1 MGRILDLF
9 GEVAAE
15 ADEGTEGLELGP
27 EAWDRLRKEWKDED
41 IDDALALV
49 HESLMQSEL
58 IEAAESLTGRL
69 LEILGVYGNPAPFA
83 EAAAGKAVL
92 TVDVMGQIA
101 RRLDR
106 LDEVLG
112 AFRSGDGPDRTKF
125 DALRN
130 HLLNVGI
137 EKEMTPDDDGA
148 FDEDDERE

>member
-15 ADEGTEGLELGP
+15 ADEGAEGLELSP
-27 EAWDRLRKEWKDED
+27 EAWDRMRGEWKDED
-41 IDDALALV
+41 IEDALALV

-58 IEAAESLTGRL
+58 VEAAEALTGRL
-69 LEILGVYGNPAPFA
+69 LEILGDYGNPAPFA

-92 TVDVMGQIA
+92 TVDMIAQIA

-106 LDEVLG
+106 LDEILG

-137 EKEMTPDDDGA
+137 EKEMAPDDDGFA
-148 FDEDDERE
+148 EDDERE

>member
-92 TVDVMGQIA
+92 TVDVIAQIA
-101 RRLDR
+101 RRLDL

>member
-15 ADEGTEGLELGP
+15 ADEGAEGLELGP
-27 EAWDRLRKEWKDED
+27 EAWDRLRGEWKDED

-69 LEILGVYGNPAPFA
+69 FEILGVYGNPGPFA

-112 AFRSGDGPDRTKF
+112 AFRQGDGPDRTKF

-137 EKEMTPDDDGA
+137 EKEMESDDDGFA
-148 FDEDDERE
+148 EGDERE

>member
-83 EAAAGKAVL
+83 EVTAGKAVL
-92 TVDVMGQIA
+92 TVDVIAQIA

-112 AFRSGDGPDRTKF
+112 AFRQGDGPDRTKF

>member
-15 ADEGTEGLELGP
+15 ADEGTEGLELST
-27 EAWDRLRKEWKDED
+27 EAWERLRGEWKDED

-69 LEILGVYGNPAPFA
+69 LEILSVYGNPAPFA

-112 AFRSGDGPDRTKF
+112 AFRQGDGPDRTKF

-137 EKEMTPDDDGA
+137 EKEMTSDDDGA
-148 FDEDDERE
+148 FTEDDERE

>member
-9 GEVAAE
+9 GDVAAE
-15 ADEGTEGLELGP
+15 ADEGAAGLELGP
-27 EAWDRLRKEWKDED
+27 EAWDRLRSEWKDED

-49 HESLMQSEL
+49 HESLLQSEL
-58 IEAAESLTGRL
+58 VEAAESLTGRL

-83 EAAAGKAVL
+83 EVVAGKAAL
-92 TVDVMGQIA
+92 TVDVIGQIA

-137 EKEMTPDDDGA
+137 EKEMTSDDDGA

>member
-15 ADEGTEGLELGP
+15 ADEGAEGLELSP
-27 EAWDRLRKEWKDED
+27 EAWDRMRGEWKDED
-41 IDDALALV
+41 IEDALALV

-58 IEAAESLTGRL
+58 VEAAEALTGRL

-92 TVDVMGQIA
+92 TVDVIAQIA

-106 LDEVLG
+106 LDEILG

-137 EKEMTPDDDGA
+137 EKEMAPDDDGFA
-148 FDEDDERE
+148 EDDERE

>member
-15 ADEGTEGLELGP
+15 ADEGTDGLELSP
-27 EAWDRLRKEWKDED
+27 DAWDRLRKEWKDED
-41 IDDALALV
+41 IDDALGLV
-49 HESLMQSEL
+49 HESLLQSEL
-58 IEAAESLTGRL
+58 VEAAESLTGRL

-83 EAAAGKAVL
+83 EVTAGKAVL
-92 TVDVMGQIA
+92 TADVLGQIA
-101 RRLDR
+101 RRVDR
-106 LDEVLG
+106 LDEVLA

-137 EKEMTPDDDGA
+137 EKEMTSDDDGFA
-148 FDEDDERE
+148 EDDERE

>member
-15 ADEGTEGLELGP
+15 ADEGTEGLELSP
-27 EAWDRLRKEWKDED
+27 DAWDRLRKEWKDED
-41 IDDALALV
+41 IDDALGLV
-49 HESLMQSEL
+49 HESLLQSEL
-58 IEAAESLTGRL
+58 VEAAESLTGRL
-69 LEILGVYGNPAPFA
+69 LDILGVYGNPAPFA
-83 EAAAGKAVL
+83 EVTAGKAVL
-92 TVDVMGQIA
+92 TADVLGQIA
-101 RRLDR
+101 RRVDR

-137 EKEMTPDDDGA
+137 EKEMASDDDGA
-148 FDEDDERE
+148 FSEDDERE

>member
-15 ADEGTEGLELGP
+15 ADEGAEGLELSP
-27 EAWDRLRKEWKDED
+27 DAWDRLRKEWKDED
-41 IDDALALV
+41 IDDALGLV
-49 HESLMQSEL
+49 HESLLQSEL
-58 IEAAESLTGRL
+58 VEAAESLTGRL

-83 EAAAGKAVL
+83 EVSAGKAVL
-92 TVDVMGQIA
+92 TVDVLAQIV
-101 RRLDR
+101 RRVDR

-125 DALRN
+125 DALQN

-137 EKEMTPDDDGA
+137 EKEMSSGD
-148 FDEDDERE
+148 DEDDRGE

>member
-15 ADEGTEGLELGP
+15 ADEGAEGLELSP
-27 EAWDRLRKEWKDED
+27 EAWDRMRGEWKDED
-41 IDDALALV
+41 IEDALALV

-58 IEAAESLTGRL
+58 VEAAEALTGRL

-92 TVDVMGQIA
+92 TVDVIAQIA

-106 LDEVLG
+106 LDEILG

-137 EKEMTPDDDGA
+137 EKEMTSDDDGFA
-148 FDEDDERE
+148 EDDERE

>member
-15 ADEGTEGLELGP
+15 ADEGVDGLELSP
-27 EAWDRLRKEWKDED
+27 DAWDRLRKDWKDED
-41 IDDALALV
+41 IEDALGLV
-49 HESLMQSEL
+49 HESLLQSEL
-58 IEAAESLTGRL
+58 VESAESLTGRL

-92 TVDVMGQIA
+92 SVDVLAQIA
-101 RRLDR
+101 RRVDR

-112 AFRSGDGPDRTKF
+112 AFRTGDGPDRTKF

-137 EKEMTPDDDGA
+137 EQEMTSGEA
-148 FDEDDERE
+148 EFAEDDERE

>member
-15 ADEGTEGLELGP
+15 ADEGAEGLELSP
-27 EAWDRLRKEWKDED
+27 EAWDRMRGEWKDED
-41 IDDALALV
+41 IEDALALV

-58 IEAAESLTGRL
+58 VEAAEALTGRL

-92 TVDVMGQIA
+92 TVDVLAQIA

-106 LDEVLG
+106 LDEILG
-112 AFRSGDGPDRTKF
+112 AFRSGGGPDRTKF

-137 EKEMTPDDDGA
+137 ENEMTSDDDG
-148 FDEDDERE
+148 FSEDDERE

>member
-15 ADEGTEGLELGP
+15 ADEGAEGLELAPDGW
-27 EAWDRLRKEWKDED
+27 ERLRRDWKDED
-41 IDDALALV
+41 IEDALALV
-49 HESLMQSEL
+49 HESLLQSEL
-58 IEAAESLTGRL
+58 VEAAESLTGRL
-69 LEILGVYGNPAPFA
+69 LELLGEYGNPGPFA
-83 EAAAGKAVL
+83 EAAAGRAVL
-92 TVDVMGQIA
+92 TVEVMGQIA

-112 AFRSGDGPDRTKF
+112 AFRSGNGPDRTKF

-137 EKEMTPDDDGA
+137 EKEMESGEGE
-148 FDEDDERE
+148 FDEDAGKE